1 MTARNNMT
9 PLVISWTLLLCRPSF
24 TSAVLNWEIQRYDG
38 WYNNLAHHSR
48 GTVGAPFVRL
58 LPANYADGVYTVLQE
73 PELPNPRSI
82 SNVAMKG
89 TSGIQCD
96 RNRTVLFVY
105 FGFHVIDEILETTG
119 SGCPPEFLNIQIP
132 SGDIIFDPNKTGNVQ
147 LPFQRSQWTTSSG
160 QSPNNPRVQINDAT
174 AWIDGS
180 SIYGSSHSWSDALRS
195 FSDGLLASG
204 ADNMLP
210 RQSAGMVRLWK
221 MADPATGQRGLQGL
235 YDFGNARAN
244 ESPFLRAE
252 SIIWFRYHNYL
263 ASQLKGH
270 NPNWKD
276 EDLFQNARKRVIATF
291 QRILFYEWLPAF
303 IGQNVSKYRG
313 YKKYV
318 DPGISPEF
326 QSAAIK
332 IINSMVPAGI
342 YMRNQKCAFRSVT
355 VNGSEAPAL
364 RVCNNFWSRQKPNV
378 NGSETIDELILGMAS
393 QIAERE
399 DNIVVSDLRDYMY
412 GPIRFTRSDLVAL
425 DIQRGRD
432 SGLPTYNQARQ
443 AFDLQPIKTW
453 ESINPRLHSENP
465 KLFEQLAA
473 LYNNDTS
480 KLEML
485 VGGLLESDE
494 NSERLFT
501 TIIREQFERL
511 RDGDRFWFENTKNGI
526 FTARDLQ
533 SIWNTTYGDVLLA
546 TINVGDA
553 GIQRNV
559 FFWKDGDPCPQPKQ
573 LNESDMEPCIKLR
586 TMHYFQGSG
595 AGFGILI
602 VALCCFPL
610 AALLLAFTISIIR
623 KKEKNK
629 LQKKRNSI
637 RKPTDPREKI
647 KASEWQGPKEP
658 KRPVS
663 ILFESNRCIK
673 VMDSKHS
680 LIRNINLSNHGHA
693 DVIQSTNNEQKTLL
707 LKVPKEYDLVL
718 IFNSEEDRSVFV
730 TDLKTYLE
738 NNGLGLLI
746 HEVKEQTLLKE
757 AVTKRQRIKI
767 LDTFFRRVF
776 AQVLEIDGSDA
787 GDFDNETSK
796 KAKESLK
803 CELTRADFAGALG
816 LKEDSMFV
824 EQMFSLADKDG
835 NGYLSFREF
844 LDIFVILMKGSPEEK
859 SKLMFAMYDI
869 DGNGSMSKDEFSQLL
884 RSFVEISNNCLSKAQ
899 IEDLIESMSQ
909 DIGFEAKEELTWE
922 DFHYLFRDHYTELEL
937 AQLNVKGIE
946 GQKRNR
952 SNWASFIIKKK
963 ETEVKNAAENQ
974 PETNQAET
982 NQPKTNQPL
991 SPSSFGLDLRKRFGK
1006 KYDIKSSQSNVF
1018 TEAKREKYSK
1028 SKFQQKIQEWRQ
1040 FIQNHQ
1046 RQIFCTIIFFGITAG
1061 VFVER
1066 AYYYAVL
1073 REHSG
1078 VPQTS
1083 RVGLIIA
1090 RGSAAAVSFMY
1101 SYILL
1106 TMCRNLITSL
1116 RETFLNHYIP
1126 FDSAVDFHR
1135 WVAMAAALFSVLHS
1149 AAHAVNIYTFSAN
1162 PLSVLACLF
1171 PEAIY
1176 DDGSELPLKFY
1187 WWFFQNITGM
1197 TGVLL
1202 LFVFSILHVFALHYF
1217 RRISFRAFWVSHHLY
1232 IAIYILLILHG
1243 SAALLQ
1249 PQRFHVYFI
1258 IPTLIF
1264 VGDKFVSYSR
1274 KKIEIAVVKA
1284 ELLPSG
1290 VTNLEFKRPKDFEYK
1305 SGQWVRIASLNLGTN
1320 EYHPFTLTSAPH
1332 EDTLSLHIRA
1342 VGPWTIRLR
1351 EIYSPENIS
1360 LLGGYPKI
1368 YLDGPFGEGHQE
1380 WNKFEVSVLVGGGIG
1395 VTPFASIL
1403 KDLVFKSTIN
1413 SKILC
1418 KKIYFIW
1425 VTRTQ
1430 RQFEWLEDIIRE
1442 VEENDKNSLVSVHI
1456 YITQLAEK
1464 FDLRTTMLYIC
1475 ERHFQKLS
1483 NRSLFTGLRS
1493 ITHFGRP
1500 QFVPFFNSLVQV
1512 HPEVTKFG
1520 VFSCGPPGMTTNV
1533 EKASKQM
1540 NKRHKI
1546 QFNHHYENF

>member
-1 MTARNNMT
+1 MTARNNLI
-9 PLVISWTLLLCRPSF
+9 PLAIYWIPLLCCPSF

-58 LPANYADGVYTVLQE
+58 LPANYADGVFEAIQE

-82 SNVAMKG
+82 SNAAMEG
-89 TSGIQCD
+89 MSGIQCD

-105 FGFHVIDEILETTG
+105 FGFHAIDEILEVTG

-132 SGDIIFDPNKTGNVQ
+132 SGDPVFDPNNTGNIQ
-147 LPFQRSQWTTSSG
+147 LPFQRSRWTTSSG
-160 QSPNNPRVQINDAT
+160 QSPNNPRVQINLAT
-174 AWIDGS
+174 TWIDGS
-180 SIYGSSHSWSDALRS
+180 SIYGSSHSWSDALRT
-195 FSDGLLASG
+195 FSGGLLASG
-204 ADNMLP
+204 PNKMLP
-210 RQSAGMVRLWK
+210 RQSTGLIRMWK
-221 MADPATGQRGLQGL
+221 MADPATSKHGLQGL

-244 ESPFLRAE
+244 ESPFLQAE

-263 ASQLKGH
+263 AAQLQAQ
-270 NPNWKD
+270 NPTWMD

-291 QRILFYEWLPAF
+291 QRIIFYEWLPAF
-303 IGQNVSKYRG
+303 IGQNVSRYGG
-313 YKKYV
+313 YKKQV

-326 QSAAIK
+326 QTAAIRM
-332 IINSMVPAGI
+332 INSLVPPGV
-342 YMRNQKCAFRSVT
+342 YMRNKTCQFREVMN
-355 VNGSEAPAL
+355 VHNEKVLAL
-364 RVCNNFWSRQKPNV
+364 RVCNNFWSRKNPNFQ
-378 NGSETIDELILGMAS
+378 GPEDIDDLILGMAS
-393 QIAERE
+393 QIAERD
-399 DNIVVSDLRDYMY
+399 DNIVVTDLRDYMY
-412 GPIRFTRSDLVAL
+412 GPLRFTRSDLVAL

-432 SGLPTYNQARQ
+432 SGLPSYNQARQ
-443 AFDLQPIKTW
+443 AFDLQPITNW
-453 ESINPRLHSENP
+453 SSINTRLHSENP
-465 KLFEQLAA
+465 ELFDHLAA
-473 LYNNDTS
+473 LYKNDTS

-494 NSERLFT
+494 DSERLFT
-501 TIIREQFERL
+501 NLIKDQFERI
-511 RDGDRFWFENTKNGI
+511 RDGDRFWFENTKNGL
-526 FTARDLQ
+526 FTAKELEA
-533 SIWNTTYGDVLLA
+533 IWDTTYVDVLLA
-546 TINVGDA
+546 TTSAEPQD
-553 GIQRNV
+553 IQRNV
-559 FFWKDGDPCPQPKQ
+559 FFWKDGDPCAQPKQ
-573 LNESDMEPCIKLR
+573 LTDNDMEPCIKVT

-610 AALLLAFTISIIR
+610 VALLLAFTIAAIR
-623 KKEKNK
+623 KKEKSK
-629 LQKKRNSI
+629 LQKKRRSA
-637 RKPTDPREKI
+637 KKTADPGEKL
-647 KASEWQGPKEP
+647 KALEWQGPKEP
-658 KRPVS
+658 YRPVS
-663 ILFESNRCIK
+663 IILDSNKCIK

-680 LIRNINLSNHGHA
+680 PIRSINVCSRSHA
-693 DVIQSTNNEQKTLL
+693 DIILSTNNEQKALL

-718 IFNSEEDRSVFV
+718 IFNAEEDRDNFV
-730 TDLKTYLE
+730 EDLKTYLQS
-738 NNGLGLLI
+738 NSINLFI
-746 HEVKEQTLLKE
+746 HEVKEGTLFKE

-796 KAKESLK
+796 KAKESLN
-803 CELTRADFAGALG
+803 CELTSAEFAEALG

-824 EQMFSLADKDG
+824 DQMFSLADKDG

-844 LDIFVILMKGSPEEK
+844 LDIFVVLMKGSPEEK
-859 SKLMFAMYDI
+859 SKLMFSMYDV
-869 DGNGSMSKDEFSQLL
+869 DGSGSMSKEEFSQLL
-884 RSFVEISNNCLSKAQ
+884 WSFIEISNDCLPKEQ
-899 IEDLIESMSQ
+899 IQDLIESMFK
-909 DIGFEAKEELTWE
+909 DAGFEDKEELMWE

-937 AQLNVKGIE
+937 AQLNVKGVE
-946 GQKRNR
+946 GRKRGQTNRVSIIQKKNEAPK
-952 SNWASFIIKKK
+952 STINQL
-963 ETEVKNAAENQ
+963 ETSQ
-974 PETNQAET
+974 PETS
-982 NQPKTNQPL
+982 
-991 SPSSFGLDLRKRFGK
+991 SPENFVTDLRKRFGK
-1006 KYDIKSSQSNVF
+1006 KSSQIMGKVF
-1018 TEAKREKYSK
+1018 AEAKREKYSK
-1028 SKFQQKIQEWRQ
+1028 NKFQQKIQELRQ
-1040 FIQNHQ
+1040 YILNHQ
-1046 RQIFCTIIFFGITAG
+1046 RQIFCSIICFGITAG

-1066 AYYYAVL
+1066 AYYYAML

-1078 VPQTS
+1078 VPQTT

-1090 RGSAAAVSFMY
+1090 RGSAAAISFLY

-1106 TMCRNLITSL
+1106 TMCRNLITVL
-1116 RETFLNHYIP
+1116 RETFFNRYIP

-1135 WVAMAAALFSVLHS
+1135 WVAMAAAFFSVLHS
-1149 AAHAVNIYTFSAN
+1149 AAHAVNIYAFSAN

-1171 PEAIY
+1171 PEAIH
-1176 DDGSELPLKFY
+1176 DDGSEIPLKFY

-1202 LFVFSILHVFALHYF
+1202 LFVFSFLHVFALHYF

-1232 IAIYILLILHG
+1232 IAIYILILLHG
-1243 SAALLQ
+1243 SASLLQ
-1249 PQRFHVYFI
+1249 PQRFHVYLI
-1258 IPTLIF
+1258 IPALIF

-1284 ELLPSG
+1284 ELLPSA
-1290 VTNLEFKRPKDFEYK
+1290 VTNLEFKRPKDFDYK
-1305 SGQWVRIASLNLGTN
+1305 SGQWVRIASLVLGAN

-1351 EIYSPENIS
+1351 EIYSQQNIS
-1360 LLGGYPKI
+1360 LLGRYPKI

-1403 KDLVFKSTIN
+1403 KDLVYKSTTN

-1430 RQFEWLEDIIRE
+1430 KQFEWMEDIIRE
-1442 VEENDKNSLVSVHI
+1442 VEETDKNSLVSVHI

-1475 ERHFQKLS
+1475 ERHFQKVS

-1500 QFVPFFNSLVQV
+1500 QFVPFFSSLAEV

-1533 EKASKQM
+1533 EKACKQM
-1540 NKRHKI
+1540 NKRHKT

>member
-1 MTARNNMT
+1 MKTVWNNLI
-9 PLVISWTLLLCRPSF
+9 PLAISWTLLLCCPSL

-58 LPANYADGVYTVLQE
+58 LPANYADGVLEAIQE
-73 PELPNPRSI
+73 PGLPNPRSI
-82 SNVAMKG
+82 SNVAMQG
-89 TSGIQCD
+89 MSGIPCD

-105 FGFHVIDEILETTG
+105 FGFHVIDEIVEGTG
-119 SGCPPEFLNIQIP
+119 SGCPAEFLNIQVP
-132 SGDIIFDPNKTGNVQ
+132 SGDPVFDPNSTGSVQ
-147 LPFQRSQWTTSSG
+147 LPFQRSQWATSSG
-160 QSPNNPRVQINDAT
+160 QSPNNPRLQINHAT
-174 AWIDGS
+174 TWIDGS
-180 SIYGSSHSWSDALRS
+180 SIYGSSHSWSDALRT

-204 ADNMLP
+204 SDKLLP
-210 RQSAGMVRLWK
+210 RQGTGLIRLWK
-221 MADPATGQRGLQGL
+221 TADPATKQHGIQGL
-235 YDFGNARAN
+235 FDFGNARAN
-244 ESPFLRAE
+244 ESPFLQAE

-263 ASQLKGH
+263 AAQLKAQ
-270 NPNWKD
+270 NPTWTD

-291 QRILFYEWLPAF
+291 QRIIFYEWLPAF
-303 IGQNVSKYRG
+303 IGQNVSRYGG
-313 YKKYV
+313 YKKQV

-326 QSAAIK
+326 QSAAIR
-332 IINSMVPAGI
+332 IINSLVPSGV
-342 YMRNQKCAFRSVT
+342 YMRTKACLFRNVTNVNREDRAFRM
-355 VNGSEAPAL
+355 
-364 RVCNNFWSRQKPNV
+364 CNNFWSRENPNLK
-378 NGSETIDELILGMAS
+378 GPQDIDDVILGMAS

-399 DNIVVSDLRDYMY
+399 DNVVVSDLRDFMY
-412 GPIRFTRSDLVAL
+412 GPLRFTRSDVVAL

-432 SGLPTYNQARQ
+432 SGLPSYNQARQ
-443 AFDLQPIKTW
+443 IFDLQPITNW
-453 ESINPRLHSENP
+453 SSLNTRLHSEKP
-465 KLFEQLAA
+465 ELFDQLAA
-473 LYNNDTS
+473 LYKNDIS

-485 VGGLLESDE
+485 VGGFLESDGDT
-494 NSERLFT
+494 ERLFP
-501 TIIREQFERL
+501 ILIRDQFERI
-511 RDGDRFWFENTKNGI
+511 RDGDRFWFENTKNGL
-526 FTARDLQ
+526 FAPTELEA
-533 SIWNTTYGDVLLA
+533 IWNTKYADVLLA
-546 TINVGDA
+546 TTSA
-553 GIQRNV
+553 GPQDIQRHV
-559 FFWKDGDPCPQPKQ
+559 FFWEDGDPCAQPKQ
-573 LNESDMEPCIKLR
+573 LNDSDLEPCVKVS

-602 VALCCFPL
+602 VALCCLPL
-610 AALLLAFTISIIR
+610 AALLMAFTVAGVR
-623 KKEKNK
+623 KKEKSQ
-629 LQKKRNSI
+629 LQKKRVSV
-637 RKPTDPREKI
+637 RTPTDSGNKI
-647 KASEWQGPKEP
+647 RAFEWQGPKEP
-658 KRPVS
+658 NRPVS
-663 ILFESNRCIK
+663 IILDSDKCLK
-673 VMDSKHS
+673 AMDSKGA
-680 LIRNINLSNHGHA
+680 LIRSINLCNVGHA
-693 DVIQSTNNEQKTLL
+693 DIIQSTNNEQKALL

-718 IFNSEEDRSVFV
+718 MFNGEEDRNNFV
-730 TDLKTYLE
+730 EDLKAYLE
-738 NNGLGLLI
+738 RHGINLLI
-746 HEVKEQTLLKE
+746 HEVKERTLLKE
-757 AVTKRQRIKI
+757 AVTKQQRIKI

-787 GDFDNETSK
+787 GDFDNEISK

-803 CELTRADFAGALG
+803 CELTSAEFADALG
-816 LKEDSMFV
+816 LKESSMFV

-844 LDIFVILMKGSPEEK
+844 LDIFIVLMKGSPEEK
-859 SKLMFAMYDI
+859 SKLMFAMYDV
-869 DGNGSMSKDEFSQLL
+869 DGSGSMSKEEFSQLL
-884 RSFVEISNNCLSKAQ
+884 RSFIEIANNCLPKEQ
-899 IEDLIESMSQ
+899 IQDVIESMFK
-909 DIGFEAKEELTWE
+909 DAGFEDKEELMWE
-922 DFHYLFRDHYTELEL
+922 DFHYLFRDHYHELEL

-946 GQKRNR
+946 GQKRGRANQV
-952 SNWASFIIKKK
+952 SFVIKKK
-963 ETEVKNAAENQ
+963 DEVPKSAESQ
-974 PETNQAET
+974 PETSPKET
-982 NQPKTNQPL
+982 
-991 SPSSFGLDLRKRFGK
+991 SPSETSSPEHFVLDLRKRFGK
-1006 KYDIKSSQSNVF
+1006 KSSQTTGKVF
-1018 TEAKREKYSK
+1018 TEPKRDKYTK
-1028 SKFQQKIQEWRQ
+1028 NKLQQKYHECRQ
-1040 FIQNHQ
+1040 YTQNHQ
-1046 RQIFCTIIFFGITAG
+1046 RQIFCSIIFFGITAG

-1078 VPQTS
+1078 VPQTT

-1090 RGSAAAVSFMY
+1090 RGSAAAVSFLY

-1106 TMCRNLITSL
+1106 TMCRNLITVL
-1116 RETFLNHYIP
+1116 RETFLNLYIP

-1135 WVAMAAALFSVLHS
+1135 WVAMAAAFFSVLHS
-1149 AAHAVNIYTFSAN
+1149 AAHAVNIYTLSAS

-1171 PEAIY
+1171 PEAVH
-1176 DDGSELPLKFY
+1176 DDGSELPLKYY

-1197 TGVLL
+1197 AGVLL
-1202 LFVFSILHVFALHYF
+1202 LFAFSILHVFALHYF
-1217 RRISFRAFWVSHHLY
+1217 RRISFRAFWMSHHLY
-1232 IAIYILLILHG
+1232 IAIYILIILHG

-1249 PQRFHVYFI
+1249 PQRFHVYLI
-1258 IPTLIF
+1258 IPALIF
-1264 VGDKFVSYSR
+1264 IGDKFVSYSR

-1290 VTNLEFKRPKDFEYK
+1290 VTHLEFKRPKDFDYK
-1305 SGQWVRIASLNLGTN
+1305 SGQWVRIASLILGTN

-1351 EIYSPENIS
+1351 EIYSRESI
-1360 LLGGYPKI
+1360 LALGRNPKI

-1442 VEENDKNSLVSVHI
+1442 VEETDKNSLVSVHI

-1475 ERHFQKLS
+1475 ERHFQKVS

-1500 QFVPFFNSLVQV
+1500 QFFPFFNSLVEV
-1512 HPEVTKFG
+1512 HPEVTKIG

-1533 EKASKQM
+1533 EKACKQM
-1540 NKRHKI
+1540 NKRHTI
-1546 QFNHHYENF
+1546 QFHHHYENF